1 MSSVRA
7 EFEAWRQ
14 RRLAELTE
22 ERNALTGQR
31 EHLDARKRAAI
42 PTGSAGEEVARALE
56 EFLQRNRCAE
66 GTLEMT
72 RIATGETEQFDSIV
86 YGTGVDGQPESFFQ
100 FRFEPFATLAEKLL
114 QQHPGNGVLTVR
126 VDLSARSSSVTLMGA
141 AEVKSLRELEKLEGA
156 VRQVDSRL
164 AWFRDVA
171 PSDEPFGPELA
182 WSVVRRLKTGAS
194 LGFSHRDYCG
204 MGLYKDADGSFVYA
218 SLWDGFGGN
227 EVRRFKDE
235 EHLARW
241 LAQQSDLS
249 LSNYGDDFAFL
260 NQTLNRKRL
269 EEFVTT

>member
-1 MSSVRA
+1 MSGVRD

-22 ERNALTGQR
+22 ERNELTGQR
-31 EHLDARKRAAI
+31 EHLDARKRPAL
-42 PTGSAGEEVARALE
+42 PTGPAGEEIARTLG
-56 EFLQRNRCAE
+56 EFLQRNRCEE

-72 RIATGETEQFDSIV
+72 RIENGETEQFDSLV
-86 YGTGVDGQPESFFQ
+86 YATGANGQPESFFQ

-114 QQHPGNGVLTVR
+114 QQYPGNGVLTVR
-126 VDLSARSSSVTLMGA
+126 VDLIARTSSVTLMGA
-141 AEVKSLRELEKLEGA
+141 AEVKSLRELEQLENA
-156 VRQVDSRL
+156 TRQVDARL
-164 AWFRDVA
+164 AYFRNVA

-182 WSVVRRLKTGAS
+182 WSVARRLKTGAS

-204 MGLYKDADGSFVYA
+204 MGLYKDEDESFVYA
-218 SLWDGFGGN
+218 SLWDGFGGQ
-227 EVRRFKDE
+227 EVRRFEDE

-269 EEFVTT
+269 EEFVNT